1 MGLLTPYSHVPSVFL
16 PYSDKMTFFE
26 RWYNTMFA
34 FYDWSIRKTLHMPLQ
49 ARVAQKYFG
58 HLGELP
64 SINSLLKSRSVIF
77 INLHRAFVPPRPS
90 MGLVYIG
97 GAHIKESKA
106 LPDDLQLFLD
116 ESEHGV
122 IYFSFGTVVDGL
134 FLNSGKLQ
142 TFLGNFIAIEWKTF
156 TPTLTQLIHLRQFQM
171 Y

>member
-1 MGLLTPYSHVPSVFL
+1 MGVLTPYSHVPCVFL
-16 PYSDKMTFFE
+16 PFSDKMTFFQ
-26 RWYNTMFA
+26 RWYNTVFA
-34 FYDWSIRKTLHMPLQ
+34 LYDWSIRKILHVRFQ
-49 ARVAQKYFG
+49 ANVAEKYFG

-64 SINSLLKSRSVIF
+64 SIDSLLKSRSVIF

-97 GAHIKESKA
+97 GAHIKEPKA
-106 LPDDLQLFLD
+106 LPDDLRMFLD

-142 TFLGNFIAIEWKTF
+142 TFLGDFNAI
-156 TPTLTQLIHLRQFQM
+156 
-171 Y
+171 